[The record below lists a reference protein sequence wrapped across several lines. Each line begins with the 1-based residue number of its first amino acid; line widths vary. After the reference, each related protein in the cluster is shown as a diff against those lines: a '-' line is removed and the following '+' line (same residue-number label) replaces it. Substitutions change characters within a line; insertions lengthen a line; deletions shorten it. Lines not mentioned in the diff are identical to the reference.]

1 MTILDH
7 IRKGERGILVSGNH
21 PKIVQSILDFD
32 YLSGNSQ
39 SVQAIVTNGK
49 RSQKFFWGTKEILIP
64 CYKSFA
70 EVPAEKGT
78 HVSFLLNVQSGRRA
92 VESTHAFFQAFPE
105 ALGAHI
111 FAENVPEAHATELI
125 EAYAGK
131 KILAG
136 PSGVGLLV
144 SGALKLGAIGGVDAS
159 QLVSNKLMTKGSVAV
174 VSTSGGMT
182 GELIHAVAEADRRL
196 SFAFCIGGDRFPVSS
211 LGEVLALAEADPE
224 TKGIAYFGELGGVDE
239 YEIVELIRSKKLT
252 KPVVAYIA
260 GIIDES
266 FDTHVQFGHAKAL
279 VANKDESARAKREA
293 LRAVGV
299 HAADSFPEFLKA
311 LEGLPGGEE
320 ADRGFDIAPLM
331 ARRASILSTREV
343 LDVSDI
349 PAFVE
354 NGKLIPQESSFMTS
368 ATGAL
373 LGKELTSPVSKAFFE
388 AVGKLLIDH
397 GGNVSG
403 AVTAMIT
410 ARAGKDLVSSLSAGL
425 LTIGP
430 RFGGAINDAAKLWMR
445 GVATKA
451 TAAGFVE
458 EVTKSGSLIL
468 GIGHKKYRV
477 GIPDR
482 RVSAIESFT
491 ELLPRHEYFAFARR
505 VEEVTTG
512 KNGSLILN
520 VDGAIAALTLDVLA
534 ECEGYSQKELQILAD
549 AEFFNALFV
558 LPRTAG
564 FMSHIIEQ
572 KRNDEG
578 LFRLPDSLLF
588 TRPLDEDS
596 V

>member
-144 SGALKLGAIGGVDAS
+144 SGALKLGAIGGVGAS
-159 QLVSNKLMTKGSVAV
+159 ELVSNKLMTKGSVAV

-403 AVTAMIT
+403 AVTAMLT

-445 GVATKA
+445 GVATEA
-451 TAAGFVE
+451 TAAG
-458 EVTKSGSLIL
+458 
-468 GIGHKKYRV
+468 
-477 GIPDR
+477 
-482 RVSAIESFT
+482 
-491 ELLPRHEYFAFARR
+491 
-505 VEEVTTG
+505 
-512 KNGSLILN
+512 
-520 VDGAIAALTLDVLA
+520 
-534 ECEGYSQKELQILAD
+534 
-549 AEFFNALFV
+549 
-558 LPRTAG
+558 
-564 FMSHIIEQ
+564 
-572 KRNDEG
+572 
-578 LFRLPDSLLF
+578 
-588 TRPLDEDS
+588 
-596 V
+596 